1 MSHYIFL
8 IDNSYSMNSYLYSI
22 CNIVNKFNENLRQN
36 TSQRNYISIASFSYS
51 LNWILKIQNTNAVF
65 PNLSTCDFK
74 NIGTTALYD
83 SVSKVILEFGIIPE
97 IKTYFYII
105 TDGDD
110 NYSNQY
116 DKEYTDN
123 ICKEAI
129 KNGGWEI
136 KHFDTLNYS
145 TLDIPKVQID
155 INDLSSL
162 LDNLNL

>member
-1 MSHYIFL
+1 MKHHIFL

-22 CNIVNKFNENLRQN
+22 CNIVNKFIKNLRQD
-36 TSQRNYISIASFSYS
+36 TAQENYISIASFSCT
-51 LNWILKIQNTNAVF
+51 LNWILKTQNTNLLF
-65 PNLSTCDFK
+65 PNLSPSDFK
-74 NIGTTALYD
+74 NSGATALYD
-83 SVSKVILEFGIIPE
+83 SVSNVILEFGTTPQ

-110 NYSNQY
+110 NSSNEY
-116 DKEYTDN
+116 NKESTDN

-129 KNGGWEI
+129 KSGGWEI

-155 INDLSSL
+155 INDLTSL
-162 LDNLNL
+162 LDSLTV